1 MDTNQDEH
9 PPNKRKRKAAD
20 DPIKKWAVV
29 ITGED
34 VNRKPGSNE
43 VPMPTTITLAEINRD
58 TIQRRKEISFTLS
71 KTKEDMKKILKETF
85 PILAGTE
92 R

>member
-1 MDTNQDEH
+1 MDTSQEEH

-20 DPIKKWAVV
+20 GPIKKKAVV

-34 VNRKPGSNE
+34 VNREPGSNE
-43 VPMPTTITLAEINRD
+43 VPMPTTITLAEINKD
-58 TIQRRKEISFTLS
+58 EMRRKEISFTLS

>member
-9 PPNKRKRKAAD
+9 PPKKRKRKAAD
-20 DPIKKWAVV
+20 DPIKKRALV

-34 VNRKPGSNE
+34 VIRKPGSNE
-43 VPMPTTITLAEINRD
+43 VPMPTTITLEKIKKD
-58 TIQRRKEISFTLS
+58 KTRRKEISFTLS
-71 KTKEDMKKILKETF
+71 KTEEDMKEILKETF

>member
-34 VNRKPGSNE
+34 VNRNPGSNE
-43 VPMPTTITLAEINRD
+43 VPMPTTITLAKINKD
-58 TIQRRKEISFTLS
+58 KMRRKEISFTLS

>member
-1 MDTNQDEH
+1 MDTSQEEH

-20 DPIKKWAVV
+20 DPIKKKAVV

-34 VNRKPGSNE
+34 VNREPGSNE
-43 VPMPTTITLAEINRD
+43 VPMPTTITLEKIKKD
-58 TIQRRKEISFTLS
+58 KTRRKEISFTLS
-71 KTKEDMKKILKETF
+71 KTEEDMKEILKETF

>member
-9 PPNKRKRKAAD
+9 PPKKRKRKAAD
-20 DPIKKWAVV
+20 VPIKKCAVV

-34 VNRKPGSNE
+34 VIQKPGSNE
-43 VPMPTTITLAEINRD
+43 VPMPTTITLAKINKDKR
-58 TIQRRKEISFTLS
+58 RRKEISFTLS
-71 KTKEDMKKILKETF
+71 KTEEDMKEILKETF

>member
-1 MDTNQDEH
+1 MDTNQDKH
-9 PPNKRKRKAAD
+9 PPNKRKRKAD
-20 DPIKKWAVV
+20 NDPIKKWAVV

-34 VNRKPGSNE
+34 VNRNPESNE
-43 VPMPTTITLAEINRD
+43 VPMPTTITLAKINRD

>member
-20 DPIKKWAVV
+20 DLIKKWAVV

-43 VPMPTTITLAEINRD
+43 VPMPTTITLAEINKD
-58 TIQRRKEISFTLS
+58 EMRRKEISFTLS

>member
-9 PPNKRKRKAAD
+9 PPKKRKRKSAD

-43 VPMPTTITLAEINRD
+43 VPMPTTITLAKINKD
-58 TIQRRKEISFTLS
+58 KMRRKEICFTLS
-71 KTKEDMKKILKETF
+71 KTEEDMKEILKETF